1 MRLPLRPPRPL
12 HPQHFNRTF
21 ASRRIPIPIPIPIPP
36 LPNTTNTVQQ
46 TPRCPPPTSP
56 PCACNPTNLDI
67 DRTTPLLGTM
77 PRYHKHVVVST
88 GKHDWYSRIE
98 FDGGDGGLAGKL
110 KSLLKKRGNVH
121 SLSRGPFAPTLVT
134 NSSFPAGE
142 GGSIRVFPDGLYF
155 PSLPTDDKTLESF
168 AAAYLLN
175 ASPDPTSLPSP
186 PQKITHPTILI
197 CSHNSRDNR
206 CGEYYP
212 PLRQEF
218 DDVLRRKGLEGVEVA
233 GSSHLSGHK
242 WAGNVVVYLP
252 GEGEE
257 EGWGVWYGRVGVEQ
271 VEGIVEETVVKR
283 RVLGDLVRGLV
294 GREME

>member
-12 HPQHFNRTF
+12 HPQHFHRTF
-21 ASRRIPIPIPIPIPP
+21 ASRRIPIPISP
-36 LPNTTNTVQQ
+36 LPNTINMVQQ
-46 TPRCPPPTSP
+46 TPQCPPPTCA

-77 PRYHKHVVVST
+77 PRFQKHVVIST
-88 GKHDWYSRIE
+88 GKRDWASRIE
-98 FDGGDGGLAGKL
+98 LDGGDGGLAGKL
-110 KSLLKKRGNVH
+110 KTLLKKRGDP
-121 SLSRGPFAPTLVT
+121 RAPTLIT
-134 NSSFPAGE
+134 NSSFPEGEE

-155 PSLPTDDKTLESF
+155 PSLPTDDNTLESF

-175 ASPDPTSLPSP
+175 ESSESTSLPQP

-206 CGEYYP
+206 CGQYYP
-212 PLRQEF
+212 PLREEF
-218 DDVLRRKGLEGVEVA
+218 DDVLKRKGLKEVEVA

-283 RVLGDLVRGLV
+283 RVLGDHVRGVV
-294 GREME
+294 GREIE